1 MKEQR
6 EPLLRVNISHFPPPF
21 EPHCEGL
28 ARGLAPALPLAAGRG
43 CVARG
48 ESCGAVQVTPR
59 SSPEPATSRSC
70 RFHGS
75 GLTGESPRAA
85 AGGRG
90 IGAGTFVCGICPAP
104 GCRRGRSSPVT
115 AETAGEEAEVRSRG
129 RRGCGGR
136 KKPLELF
143 ANPINR
149 VEERWGRGWGRTN
162 TARAGPRTDRYKGR
176 RRRPGTHRHARTD
189 ARTHAGRHTR
199 CLQPRRAARPR
210 LAVRDRPG
218 PPAIGAGAL
227 GR

>member
-1 MKEQR
+1 MHFKADGNVCVLEQKGEKVSVYPLYPPVRVETMKEQR

-28 ARGLAPALPLAAGRG
+28 ARGLAPALPLAASRG

-136 KKPLELF
+136 KNLW
-143 ANPINR
+143 N
-149 VEERWGRGWGRTN
+149 
-162 TARAGPRTDRYKGR
+162 Y
-176 RRRPGTHRHARTD
+176 
-189 ARTHAGRHTR
+189 
-199 CLQPRRAARPR
+199 LQIP
-210 LAVRDRPG
+210 
-218 PPAIGAGAL
+218 
-227 GR
+227 